1 LQRVDQRQGFLVS
14 AVVHLVIVTILSS
27 GSFVSARKA
36 ESVPVPPAEKRP
48 RVFLPPPEVL
58 RELAGRR
65 PPAPRPVPT
74 PRPAP
79 TPPQAS
85 SKDRISIGA
94 PSPLHARGPL
104 VLRRDDD
111 LTKVPKGRPDAVPT
125 PAPTPPPSVA
135 SSGSAS
141 GTGAGATRAT
151 PEPDDRLTFSGLRPP
166 DPPSGSGRGG
176 AGPEP
181 GSISSSLRGLD
192 RRLLATGPQGLPS
205 GTGRQMGPLFF
216 DPLGADFTSWINR
229 FKNEVYRNWIVPQA
243 AMIGWGGQ
251 VEFEFTVERDG
262 RLTGLQ
268 MLSSSGTP
276 SLDRAARNALLG
288 SILMELP
295 ADYGPSSITM
305 RVTFY
310 YGKPPEGS

>member
-27 GSFVSARKA
+27 GPFVSARKA
-36 ESVPVPPAEKRP
+36 VPAAPREERS

-65 PPAPRPVPT
+65 QPSPRAVPT

-79 TPPQAS
+79 TPPNAS
-85 SKDRISIGA
+85 AKDRISIGA
-94 PSPLHARGPL
+94 PSPLRAKGPL

-111 LTKVPKGRPDAVPT
+111 LTQVPKGRPDAQPT
-125 PAPTPPPSVA
+125 PVPTPPPSA
-135 SSGSAS
+135 SPSGSAS
-141 GTGAGATRAT
+141 GAAGGATRAT
-151 PEPDDRLTFSGLRPP
+151 PEPNDRLSFSGLRRP
-166 DPPSGSGRGG
+166 DPPSGSGRGA

-181 GSISSSLRGLD
+181 GSISSALRGLD
-192 RRLLATGPQGLPS
+192 RRLLATGPQGLPT

-251 VEFEFTVERDG
+251 VEFEFSVQRDG

>member
-1 LQRVDQRQGFLVS
+1 MQRVDQRQGFLVS
-14 AVVHLVIVTILSS
+14 AVVHLAIVTILSS
-27 GSFVSARKA
+27 GPFASARKA
-36 ESVPVPPAEKRP
+36 EPVPVSPVEERS

-65 PPAPRPVPT
+65 PPAPRAVPT
-74 PRPAP
+74 PRPVP

-85 SKDRISIGA
+85 SKDRISVGA
-94 PSPLHARGPL
+94 PSPLRAQGPL

-111 LTKVPKGRPDAVPT
+111 LTKVPKGRRDAVPT
-125 PAPTPPPSVA
+125 PAPTPPPSA
-135 SSGSAS
+135 SASAS
-141 GTGAGATRAT
+141 GAGAAGPPQTLR
-151 PEPDDRLTFSGLRPP
+151 EPNDGQSFSGRRRP
-166 DPPSGSGRGG
+166 DPPSGSGSGA
-176 AGPEP
+176 AGPDP

-251 VEFEFTVERDG
+251 VGFEFSVQRDG
-262 RLTGLQ
+262 RLAGLQ

-288 SILMELP
+288 AILMELP
-295 ADYGPSSITM
+295 ADYGPSSVTM
-305 RVTFY
+305 QVTFY
-310 YGKPPEGS
+310 YGKPAEGS